1 MNTIKLHWLPLILLT
16 VAVSGCLRQQIFEN
30 EAVLRVN
37 VDKIEISAE
46 GKMVLD
52 PDAQYETKI
61 RDTVVVSCNRNFSSK
76 IEPAVDWVTVE
87 SAGEINLSG
96 TTREFP
102 VVLVFSRNRA
112 DSPRT
117 ADLVLYSEQKAIRIP
132 MTQSAPDY
140 FFESTVDKEEVI
152 SLRDT
157 SVVTILSNT
166 RWTAELDMEQTDATA
181 TLTKVSGR
189 DNGKIGVCFGYNFD
203 LVNTRKAV
211 VKIKPEN
218 IGKTFEYTIIQRN
231 GEPFIVINQDDY
243 TAAPEDAYLPFTITT
258 NVEWKLSLEEEGFK
272 GGKVVS
278 LDSYLASTDNPKN
291 WETRMEGSPAEGLR
305 LAYIAEHGWD
315 PGLSKKVKIK
325 ATITDGEDHDELT
338 ITQKGCIHLDF
349 LDIVPE
355 KAGMSDGY
363 YKQHYNENSKETWPF
378 EDPSWEN
385 RCKSYTAA
393 LDDERF
399 YRFNGNFYGPQT
411 YTVKGGY
418 VMSVLAHPFDTA
430 GQGGGGVWY
439 NGNGFQ
445 VGFCTKADFG
455 IYDYIET
462 PAIEG
467 MTLKKLILEPNYGK
481 GSNTVWIRETD
492 VLDEDGKLK
501 PVEGFTAGW
510 KYPKTGTARKEHELQ
525 FVHEFINSRENTS
538 YRISFELK
546 ACCSNIK
553 ELVLIYE

>member
-1 MNTIKLHWLPLILLT
+1 MNTIKFHWLPLVLLT
-16 VAVSGCLRQQIFEN
+16 AVVSGCMKQHTFEK
-30 EAVLRVN
+30 ELVFRAN
-37 VDKIEISAE
+37 VDRIEMSAE
-46 GKMVLD
+46 GERVLD
-52 PDAQYETKI
+52 PAAQYETKI
-61 RDTVVVSCNRNFSSK
+61 RDTVIVSCNRNFSSK

-112 DSPRT
+112 DTPRS
-117 ADLVLYSEQKAIRIP
+117 AELVLYSEQDAIRIP

-140 FFESTVDKEEVI
+140 FFESSMDKEEVI

-157 SVVTILSNT
+157 SFVTILSNT
-166 RWTAELDMEQTDATA
+166 RWTAELDMERTDATA

-189 DNGKIGVCFGYNFD
+189 DNGKVGVCFGYNFD
-203 LVNTRKAV
+203 LVNTRQAV
-211 VKIKPEN
+211 VRIKPEN
-218 IGKTFEYTIIQRN
+218 IEGTFEYTIIQRN
-231 GEPFIVINQDDY
+231 GQPFIVINQDDY

-258 NVEWKLSLEEEGFK
+258 NVEWKLSLEEDGFK

-278 LDSYLASTDNPKN
+278 LDSYLASMDNPKN
-291 WETRMEGSPAEGLR
+291 WESRMEGSPAEGLR

-315 PGLSKKVKIK
+315 PGVEKKV
-325 ATITDGEDHDELT
+325 TIRADISEGDDHDELT
-338 ITQKGCIHLDF
+338 ISQKGCIHFDF
-349 LDIVPE
+349 LDLVPD
-355 KAGMSDGY
+355 KAGMADGY
-363 YKQHYNENSKETWPF
+363 YKQHYNGNNKDAWPF
-378 EDPSWEN
+378 EDPSWEE
-385 RCKSYTAA
+385 RCYGYTWCF
-393 LDDERF
+393 DREEFKRF
-399 YRFNGNFYGPQT
+399 DGNYYGEQT

-418 VMSVLAHPFDTA
+418 VMPVWAHPYATA
-430 GQGGGGVWY
+430 EQGGGGVWY

-445 VGFCTKADFG
+445 IGFCTKADFG
-455 IYDYIET
+455 IYDYLKT

-467 MTLKKLILEPNYGK
+467 LTLKKIILEPNYAK
-481 GSNTVWIRETD
+481 GANTVWIREADPDPETG
-492 VLDEDGKLK
+492 ELK
-501 PVEGFTAGW
+501 AVEGFTDGW

-525 FVHEFINSRENTS
+525 FVHEFTDSKENTS